1 MYEYFADKFYCALR
15 RCQTCYSD
23 LDEWNAKTRPMQLV
37 KRHQYGRTFRM
48 LTVFNCLFTFF
59 KSIIGQLRLT
69 VNCRIKKQTPDLLTM
84 YESFNDVL
92 SKALRRCKKC
102 YSVPYEWNEK
112 TSRFQLIQ
120 NQGYCKTYRSVSSF
134 DCSYTLIT
142 ILSSLL
148 VIRFETSQ
156 MLIILSTGI
165 TTGACMMGGIR
176 FMHSTFQDIVPFLN
190 AVITFQRVNVHIGK
204 TEINAIHL
212 FIMIVSSLAFKHN
225 RLLNYRTNVSPFQE
239 TSWLDDTVCG
249 V

>member
-1 MYEYFADKFYCALR
+1 MYEYFAEKFYCALR

-23 LDEWNAKTRPMQLV
+23 PDEWNAKRRQIQLV
-37 KRHQYGRTFRM
+37 KGHQYGGTFRM

-59 KSIIGQLRLT
+59 KSVGQLRLT
-69 VNCRIKKQTPDLLTM
+69 LNCRIKKQTPDLLTM

-112 TSRFQLIQ
+112 TSQFQLAQ
-120 NQGYCKTYRSVSSF
+120 NQRYCKTYRNVTSF

-148 VIRFETSQ
+148 MMRFKTSQ

-204 TEINAIHL
+204 TEINAMHL
-212 FIMIVSSLAFKHN
+212 LSLIVSSVASNYN

-239 TSWLDDTVCG
+239 TSWLDDKVCG